1 MSCRRRVSVRDRSKD
16 IWDFEES
23 GSQVTYSTR
32 RFPANSSRWDIELGS
47 FIAAIQGSETQPLAL
62 RID

>member
-1 MSCRRRVSVRDRSKD
+1 LETGAWTGSPTQGETGLGGVPDDRQL
-16 IWDFEES
+16 WPTP
-23 GSQVTYSTR
+23 G
-32 RFPANSSRWDIELGS
+32 NSSRWGIELAS

>member
-1 MSCRRRVSVRDRSKD
+1 LQVSAMEP
-16 IWDFEES
+16 I
-23 GSQVTYSTR
+23 
-32 RFPANSSRWDIELGS
+32 PAAGALKLGS